1 MTGRIFSL
9 TKPKQL
15 RLTLTI
21 LKIRLFST
29 HAIELIKWTQK
40 INITTIT
47 DPIEVA
53 SNHFLDSLVP
63 AQFIPPEAAVLDI
76 GSGGGFPGIPLKV
89 LLPEL
94 SVTLIDAS
102 RKKVSF
108 LKHVIRTLKLDNI
121 EALHIRAEDLA
132 NHPSYIN
139 RFDVIISRALSSLD
153 FFVRLALPLLADGG
167 VIIALKGEVD
177 QTELD
182 DLHCN
187 VLEKMNA
194 AGRSTV
200 YSIPGKVQP
209 AAAEFRAIHHHRQI
223 KAQCW
228 RIFIVKGI
236 RFYCDEPGFD
246 RIPFYPQQSNGGG
259 ITVSG
264 LDGTAGI

>member
-1 MTGRIFSL
+1 MEIGTNDWSNLLINQA
-9 TKPKQL
+9 K
-15 RLTLTI
+15 TI
-21 LKIRLFST
+21 GIDLDHTQNRLFST

-63 AQFIPPEAAVLDI
+63 GQFIPPGAAMLDI

-89 LLPEL
+89 LLPKL

-108 LKHVIRTLKLDNI
+108 LKHIIRTLNLSNI
-121 EALHIRAEDLA
+121 EALQIRAEDLA
-132 NHPSYIN
+132 IHPSYIK
-139 RFDVIISRALSSLD
+139 RFDVIISRAMSSLD

-177 QTELD
+177 RTELD
-182 DLHCN
+182 NLRYN

-194 AGRSTV
+194 AGSINRQFTISLKKYRLPLLNSERS
-200 YSIPGKVQP
+200 I
-209 AAAEFRAIHHHRQI
+209 
-223 KAQCW
+223 
-228 RIFIVKGI
+228 
-236 RFYCDEPGFD
+236 
-246 RIPFYPQQSNGGG
+246 
-259 ITVSG
+259 ITVR
-264 LDGTAGI
+264 

>member
-1 MTGRIFSL
+1 MEIGTNDWSDFLIDQAKAIEIDL
-9 TKPKQL
+9 DHTQN
-15 RLTLTI
+15 
-21 LKIRLFST
+21 RLFSA
-29 HAIELIKWTQK
+29 HAIELIKWNQK

-47 DPIEVA
+47 DPIAVA

-63 AQFIPPEAAVLDI
+63 ARLIPPEAAMLDI

-89 LLPEL
+89 LLPKL

-132 NHPSYIN
+132 IHPSYIN
-139 RFDVIISRALSSLD
+139 RFNVIISRALSSLN

-177 QTELD
+177 KTELD
-182 DLHCN
+182 DLRYN

-194 AGRSTV
+194 AGSVDRQFTISLKRYILPLLNSERS
-200 YSIPGKVQP
+200 I
-209 AAAEFRAIHHHRQI
+209 I
-223 KAQCW
+223 
-228 RIFIVKGI
+228 IV
-236 RFYCDEPGFD
+236 R
-246 RIPFYPQQSNGGG
+246 
-259 ITVSG
+259 
-264 LDGTAGI
+264 